1 MELFSSIDNQTK
13 HARAQYEKLSKTNAF
28 NAAFHIW
35 LVKRYT
41 HIYISFLYIKLNR
54 HQEHFGTINGF
65 RLGRLPSITVKH

>member
-1 MELFSSIDNQTK
+1 MFFSIDNQIK

-35 LVKRYT
+35 YSQNAKDRL
-41 HIYISFLYIKLNR
+41 LNDDLIIR

-65 RLGRLPSITVKH
+65 RLGRLPSINVSFC